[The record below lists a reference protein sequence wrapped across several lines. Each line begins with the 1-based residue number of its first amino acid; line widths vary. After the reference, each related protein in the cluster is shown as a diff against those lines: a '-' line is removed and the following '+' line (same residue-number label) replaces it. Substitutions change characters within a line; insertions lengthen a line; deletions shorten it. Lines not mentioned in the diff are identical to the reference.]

1 MTDVEY
7 PPAEHVL
14 RDLPFEIEVLG
25 PQAQRG
31 HLATYDWDVG
41 SLATVVDVLCGSL
54 CAGVVAPDWMA
65 TSTLTM
71 RLGAVPSGPLVLDAS
86 VLRAGSRSV
95 TLEVE
100 GSAPADGVPGGHPV
114 LAAMLGFSRLER
126 RADNLDLS
134 DRSVEPGTRYDFG
147 RPAGGAR
154 PGFTEA
160 LEQRA
165 VDAAAGVTLTPV
177 TDYLRNSFGAVNGGV
192 VAAIAAG
199 AALAGAGDGSI
210 LEEVAVHHLGQG
222 RHGPVATTTRVAL
235 RRGRRTVRRVELRD
249 TGAVDDPEGR
259 LMAVAHVG
267 MYDGPA
273 HV

>member
-1 MTDVEY
+1 
-7 PPAEHVL
+7 
-14 RDLPFEIEVLG
+14 
-25 PQAQRG
+25 
-31 HLATYDWDVG
+31 
-41 SLATVVDVLCGSL
+41 
-54 CAGVVAPDWMA
+54 
-65 TSTLTM
+65 
-71 RLGAVPSGPLVLDAS
+71 VLDAS

-95 TLEVE
+95 TIEVE
-100 GSAPADGVPGGHPV
+100 GSGLADGVSTGLPV
-114 LAAMLGFSRLER
+114 VAAVLGFSRLER

-134 DRSVEPGTRYDFG
+134 DRSVDPGTRYDFC

-154 PGFTEA
+154 PAFTEA
-160 LEQRA
+160 LAQQV
-165 VDAAAGVTLTPV
+165 VDAGAGVTLTPV

-249 TGAVDDPEGR
+249 TGAPDEPEGR